1 MIDYHVTISFY
12 NSARGSRSGRAIGLA
27 EFMNLGKEHASAIMA
42 YRTLK
47 TTLREMRDE
56 SVQKCARISDLQE
69 KLDLGYN
76 PLDPESQ
83 SEFEQ
88 ARQLCELLQQE
99 VDALSHNIERG
110 DIEADRIKRSL
121 PAATLSGLFEP
132 TRAERNLK
140 HHSGFICIDI
150 DDHFNRKDSS
160 GHNISYPQSL
170 DAVPTVLASFP
181 WVAYAAHS
189 VGGVGYYALI
199 PLGPIDEVHTH
210 KWYFECLEEEFLQYG
225 LVIDPACSDVTRL
238 RILSYDNAPYRNAA
252 AVPYMGR
259 ANFVGRAE
267 RERRA
272 EEQLRQ
278 ALAASHRDRLRQN
291 PDDPLRDAELCV
303 SQIEQRALDVTES
316 YDQCI
321 KLGRSLYSLGDSG
334 LYLWQRICRY
344 RSASHSQLRTDAE
357 LEQKWQTLSRTGA
370 IDIGYFFNV
379 CKAHDIYAHR
389 SNNP

>member
-1 MIDYHVTISFY
+1 MIDYYVPISVY
-12 NSARGSRSGRAIGLA
+12 TSARDSRSGRAMGLA
-27 EFMNLGKEHASAIMA
+27 EFMNLGKEYAPTIMA

-47 TTLREMRDE
+47 ASVRELKEHADQKTNLLNSHQETL
-56 SVQKCARISDLQE
+56 A
-69 KLDLGYN
+69 LGYN
-76 PLDPESQ
+76 PLDPDGLREY
-83 SEFEQ
+83 
-88 ARQLCELLQQE
+88 LCIQRRCKVLRREIEVLQQ
-99 VDALSHNIERG
+99 DIARG
-110 DIEADRIKRSL
+110 SAEADNMKRGL
-121 PAATLSGLFEP
+121 PAATLSGLFQP
-132 TRAERNLK
+132 TRAERNLVS
-140 HHSGFICIDI
+140 HSGFICIDI
-150 DDHFNRKDSS
+150 DDHFNRKDSQ
-160 GHNISYPQSL
+160 GRNVSYPQSL
-170 DAVPTVLASFP
+170 DAVPSVLASLP
-181 WVAYAAHS
+181 WVSYAAHS

-199 PLGPIDEVHTH
+199 ALGPLDAVHTH

-238 RILSYDNAPYRNAA
+238 RILSYDNAPYRNAR

-259 ANFVGRAE
+259 TNFIGRAE

-272 EEQLRQ
+272 EEARRQ

-303 SQIEQRALDVTES
+303 SQIEQRALDITES

-334 LYLWQRICRY
+334 LFLWQRICHY
-344 RSASHSQLRTDAE
+344 RSSSHSQLRTDTE

-370 IDIGYFFNV
+370 IDLGYFFNV

-389 SNNP
+389 STS